1 MRIKTIL
8 LIAAIAV
15 APAPMLVAAS
25 QPPDDDDEQEATPC
39 ERTAIEIAEHATRFS
54 EAANNTSD
62 PFQRTDNQAKSCGV
76 LLRGIKELREMSCPA
91 EIVQLA
97 VDAQKQ
103 AEETLDKLN
112 EVYDYR
118 FNCFVPDFL

>member
-8 LIAAIAV
+8 LVAAIAA
-15 APAPMLVAAS
+15 APAPTLAAAS
-25 QPPDDDDEQEATPC
+25 QPPDEQEQETTPC
-39 ERTAIEIAEHATRFS
+39 ERTAIEIAEHATRFT
-54 EAANNTSD
+54 EAANNTND

-76 LLRGIKELREMSCPA
+76 LLRGIKELREKSCPA

-103 AEETLDKLN
+103 AEEVLDKLN
-112 EVYDYR
+112 ELYDYR